1 MDADDDNDG
10 ILDTHEHEHA
20 DNDGIPDI
28 LDGDDDNDGI
38 PDVFDDD
45 DDGDGIPDAEEDTD
59 GDGILVKGSNFLFSG
74 SDARLDFNSRLV
86 NPSFLP
92 ILDFDPDLTL

>member
-20 DNDGIPDI
+20 DNDGIPDV

-45 DDGDGIPDAEEDTD
+45 DDGDGIPDDQEDTD
-59 GDGILVKGSNFLFSG
+59 GDGILVKGSKFLLLGCLILFYLYIF
-74 SDARLDFNSRLV
+74 RSRLLY
-86 NPSFLP
+86 SRF
-92 ILDFDPDLTL
+92 

>member
-74 SDARLDFNSRLV
+74 LDARLDFNSRLV

>member
-45 DDGDGIPDAEEDTD
+45 DDGDGIPDDEEDTD
-59 GDGILVKGSNFLFSG
+59 GDGILVKGSKYGLT
-74 SDARLDFNSRLV
+74 LDLNLTCGVLVFTNSR
-86 NPSFLP
+86 F
-92 ILDFDPDLTL
+92 